1 MNPDYYKA
9 AEKGKID
16 IFKNIGKALN
26 LILTPNRNTVL
37 HVYLTALTNES
48 ELSPTN
54 FVNEILKMCPS
65 LLWQANTKGETP
77 LHIASR
83 YGHASNVQLLIE
95 HAESLQEDVESGV
108 NTMVKQMLE
117 MPNKEKDT
125 ALHEAARNN
134 HLAVVK
140 LLIEKGPEFSY
151 SANDIGET
159 PLYIAVER
167 NFKELV
173 LEILQS
179 CTSPAHGGP
188 LGRTTLHAA
197 VISDDEEGV
206 AKFALNVE
214 DESVWLEDIPSP
226 VRAVAHA
233 NAHIDVE

>member
-1 MNPDYYKA
+1 MASSTSLEADQASGQLALIEFNIGMHPDHYNA
-9 AEKGKID
+9 AEKGEIE
-16 IFKNIGKALN
+16 IFNNIGKALN

-37 HVYLTALTNES
+37 HVYLTALKKES
-48 ELSPTN
+48 ESSSPTN

-83 YGHASNVQLLIE
+83 YGHASNVNVLIE
-95 HAESLQEDVESGV
+95 HAESLQEDLESGV
-108 NTMVKQMLE
+108 TTTVKEMLE

-125 ALHEAARNN
+125 ALHEAVRNN
-134 HLAVVK
+134 HLDVVK
-140 LLIEKGPEFSY
+140 LLIEKGPGFSY

-167 NFKELV
+167 HFKDLV
-173 LEILQS
+173 FEILQS

-197 VISDDEEGV
+197 VIWQDKGI
-206 AKFALNVE
+206 A
-214 DESVWLEDIPSP
+214 
-226 VRAVAHA
+226 
-233 NAHIDVE
+233 